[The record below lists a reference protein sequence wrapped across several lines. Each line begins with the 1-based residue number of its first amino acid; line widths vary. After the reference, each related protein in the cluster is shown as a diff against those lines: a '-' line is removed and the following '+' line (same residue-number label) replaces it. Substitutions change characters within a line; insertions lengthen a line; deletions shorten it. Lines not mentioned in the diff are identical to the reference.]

1 MKLVGATRK
10 VRAICAKIAS
20 VLLRFWLTTGLV
32 LGAIPQGNS
41 FRFAIVGDRTGETVP
56 GVYEQVWREIGKESP
71 GFVLNAG
78 DTIQGLKDATA
89 ESEWRQV
96 KPVWTR
102 LRLPFFL
109 VPGNHD
115 IWSDASQAVYE
126 KETGRKPSYGFDW
139 QNAHFTV
146 LDNSRS
152 LQLSAAQMAFL
163 ESDLAAHRNRQP
175 KFVVFHQPFWL
186 LPLKL
191 GNTDFLFHKLMKQ
204 YGVSAVI
211 SGHVHQLS
219 RMERDGVTYLVVGS
233 SGGHLRGHNPVSEFD
248 KGWFFHHLEVQV
260 TGETVQM
267 TVKETGAPFGKG
279 RSFNVRQWG
288 EFGGV
293 GPAETR

>member
-1 MKLVGATRK
+1 MPR
-10 VRAICAKIAS
+10 
-20 VLLRFWLTTGLV
+20 
-32 LGAIPQGNS
+32 
-41 FRFAIVGDRTGETVP
+41 
-56 GVYEQVWREIGKESP
+56 VYEQVWTEIGAEKP
-71 GFVLNAG
+71 AFVLSVG

-102 LRLPFFL
+102 FRIPFFL

-115 IWSDASQAVYE
+115 IWSDSSQAVYE
-126 KETGRKPSYGFDW
+126 KETGRKPSYSFDW

-163 ESDLAAHRNRQP
+163 ERDLAAQRNRQP

-191 GNTDFLFHKLMKQ
+191 GNSELPFHKLMKQ
-204 YGVSAVI
+204 YGVSVVV

-233 SGGHLRGHNPVSEFD
+233 SGGHLRGHDPKTEFE
-248 KGWFFHHLEVQV
+248 KGWFFHHL
-260 TGETVQM
+260 TVDVSGASVRM
-267 TVKETGAPFGKG
+267 TVKEIGAPFGKG
-279 RSFNVRQWG
+279 RSFDVRQWG